1 MVTQPSTSLALPTS
15 RLRTRISHLRSRSA
29 HLTILGLFPRDIT
42 ISHNQE
48 LHGNLDHIA
57 SLEAAGDRQ
66 GQEKEAQDD
75 MDFSSLSVPAPSPES
90 YVK

>member
-1 MVTQPSTSLALPTS
+1 M
-15 RLRTRISHLRSRSA
+15 A
-29 HLTILGLFPRDIT
+29 HLTTLGLFPRGIT

-66 GQEKEAQDD
+66 GQEKEARGAHRTDPNL
-75 MDFSSLSVPAPSPES
+75 SSVREGVCLGDLETGDVSNVTVAL
-90 YVK
+90 K